1 VNSQD
6 NNFVISPKYGNSEEG
21 EIEFNPKYKS
31 IHMSKKSKSLS
42 GESEFENFSRMN
54 SQGPLSRQSLL
65 AKKLIIN
72 SDQNIKISNHK
83 NSSNRIIKINPL
95 SPKSR
100 LKTLSGNASIRSI
113 GTKNVEIDFCSDVK
127 SKEIVL
133 KENPKWAKKQSIQS
147 YNMSS
152 LMSSAINQS
161 ESGKQR
167 LRSSEEEEEVK
178 NLKDQL
184 KKNER
189 RVQRIIQGKGD

>member
-1 VNSQD
+1 MNSQD
-6 NNFVISPKYGNSEEG
+6 NNFVISPKYGNSEDG

-31 IHMSKKSKSLS
+31 IHMSKKSRSLS
-42 GESEFENFSRMN
+42 GESEFGDFSRMN

-65 AKKLIIN
+65 AQKLVIN
-72 SDQNIKISNHK
+72 SDQNIKVSNRK
-83 NSSNRIIKINPL
+83 NSSHRIIKINPL

-100 LKTLSGNASIRSI
+100 LKTLSGNASIHSI
-113 GTKNVEIDFCSDVK
+113 GKKNIELDFEIENK
-127 SKEIVL
+127 NQTSK
-133 KENPKWAKKQSIQS
+133 KWAKKQSIQS

-152 LMSSAINQS
+152 LMSSAINPS

-178 NLKDQL
+178 NLKEQL

-189 RVQRIIQGKGD
+189 RVQRIIQGMI